1 MDPEKTSAQHHSA
14 DDVAA
19 SHDAQHH
26 HPVAQT
32 ITADNKHDAHHNQ
45 VGSEPLRFPTVDQ
58 LDQTK
63 SMDSIIRNARNATE
77 KEHSMTLWQGIRL
90 YPKAIAWSVLISTCI
105 AMEGYDISLVNNF
118 YAFPPFNRKYG
129 EMLPDGSYQ
138 VPAPWQ
144 AGLSNGANVGEII
157 GLFLNGWV
165 SERFGYR
172 RTVMGCLVLIIGF
185 TAIFFTA
192 QNVQTLLVA
201 EILCGIP
208 WGVFQTL
215 TITYASEVCPVALRG
230 YLTTYVNFCWGLGQ
244 VIGIGVIKSML
255 SRDDEWSYRIPYA
268 LQWMWPVPLLIG
280 IALAPESPWWL
291 VRKGRISDAK
301 ASLLRLTSLNRET
314 DFDADETVAMM
325 VHTTALEEKITKGAS
340 YLDCFRGT
348 DRRRTEIICMV
359 WAIQNLS
366 GNSFSNYST
375 YFLEQAGLSND
386 NAYSFALGQY
396 GINMVGVFGAWFL
409 MTLGIGRRSLYLYGL
424 CGLCTMLFIMGFLG
438 LVPAEQ
444 KQHAA
449 MATGSMMIV
458 WALCYQLTVGTV
470 CYSLVAELSTRR
482 LQIKTVVLGRNL
494 YNVVGIITAV
504 LTPYMLNPGSWNWG
518 NYTGFFWAG
527 ICFCCIVYTYFR
539 VPEPRGRSFAE
550 LDLLFERGVSAR
562 KFAQT
567 EVDVFGEHGVSVEGT
582 QAARRYSEVARPEGK
597 AARVLGEK
605 S

>member
-1 MDPEKTSAQHHSA
+1 MATSKAPEIS
-14 DDVAA
+14 
-19 SHDAQHH
+19 
-26 HPVAQT
+26 
-32 ITADNKHDAHHNQ
+32 TA
-45 VGSEPLRFPTVDQ
+45 GTPLHFPAEDHLQ
-58 LDQTK
+58 QTK
-63 SMDSIIRNARNATE
+63 TMNEVTRNAKTATD
-77 KEHSMTLWQGIRL
+77 KEHKMTLLQGLKL
-90 YPKAIAWSVLISTCI
+90 YPKAVGWSLLISTCI
-105 AMEGYDISLVNNF
+105 AMEGYDVCLLSNF
-118 YAFPPFNRKYG
+118 YGFPQFNKKYG
-129 EMLPDGSYQ
+129 QQLPDGTYQ

-157 GLFLNGWV
+157 GLFINGWV

-172 RTVMGCLVLIIGF
+172 YTVMTCLTLIIAF

-192 QNVQTLLVA
+192 QSVVALQVA

-255 SRDDEWSYRIPYA
+255 GRTDQWAYRIPYS

-280 IALAPESPWWL
+280 ISLAPESPWWL
-291 VRKGRISDAK
+291 VRKDRLEDAK
-301 ASLLRLTSLNRET
+301 KSLLRLTSLNRET
-314 DFDADETVAMM
+314 DFDADETIAMM
-325 VHTTALEEKITKGAS
+325 VHTTSLEEKITKGAS

-348 DRRRTEIICMV
+348 DRRRTEIVCMV

-366 GNSFSNYST
+366 GNSFSGYST
-375 YFLEQAGLSND
+375 YFLEQAGLAPAK
-386 NAYSFALGQY
+386 AYDFALGQY
-396 GINMVGVFGAWFL
+396 SINMGGVFGAWFL
-409 MTLGIGRRSLYLYGL
+409 MSLGLGRRSLYLYGL
-424 CGLCTMLFIMGFLG
+424 CGLCSMLFILGFLG
-438 LVPAEQ
+438 LVP
-444 KQHAA
+444 HAHKKEA
-449 MATGSMMIV
+449 SLATGSIMLV

-494 YNVVGIITAV
+494 YNVVGIICSV
-504 LTPYMLNPGSWNWG
+504 LTPYMLNPGAWNWS

-539 VPEPRGRSFAE
+539 VPEPQGRTFAE

-562 KFAQT
+562 KFATTQI
-567 EVDVFGEHGVSVEGT
+567 EVFDEAVEGSMMDEYE
-582 QAARRYSEVARPEGK
+582 RRLSVVHTEK
-597 AARVLGEK
+597 A
-605 S
+605 